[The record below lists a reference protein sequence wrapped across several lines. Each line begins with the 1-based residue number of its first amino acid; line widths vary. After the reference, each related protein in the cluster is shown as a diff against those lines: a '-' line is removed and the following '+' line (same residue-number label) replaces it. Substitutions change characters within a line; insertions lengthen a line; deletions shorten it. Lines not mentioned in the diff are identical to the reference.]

1 MKQEENVNFLTKIAG
16 IFERLELPYLVTG
29 GMAVSVWGRPR
40 STADVDVVIE
50 LESAGISGLLEAL
63 KELSEAGYID
73 EDVVREA
80 VRGGGEFNFIDG
92 ATGMKIDF
100 WVLGKGAFDASQLK
114 RRVGKNVFGQ
124 KIYFLSPEDLILSK
138 LIWYR
143 KSRSTRHLEDIE
155 SILKISGS
163 ELDMKYLKEWSSTL
177 EVSEELGKLL
187 S

>member
-40 STADVDVVIE
+40 STSDVDVVIE